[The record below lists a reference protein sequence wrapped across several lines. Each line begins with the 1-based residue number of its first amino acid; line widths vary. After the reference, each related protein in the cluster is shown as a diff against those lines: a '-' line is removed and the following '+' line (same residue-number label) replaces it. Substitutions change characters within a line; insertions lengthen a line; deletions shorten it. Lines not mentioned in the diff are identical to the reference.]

1 MLWKGDKWLLALSND
16 ENVAETS
23 GEGVTL
29 SILDVDNLIGT
40 WMVLNVHEDT
50 NTTDIVTSLDENL
63 GSILEFNNSINFTSL
78 KVKLDSVVLL
88 DVWVWV
94 ADGSSVMGHNVRD
107 FVLSKFLLLD
117 LQKLEFCLSGIDA
130 DWLEASLDIVKDT
143 EILTCLGN

>member
-40 WMVLNVHEDT
+40 WVVLNVHEDT
-50 NTTDIVTSLDENL
+50 NTTDIVSSLDENL

-78 KVKLDSVVLL
+78 KVKLK
-88 DVWVWV
+88 
-94 ADGSSVMGHNVRD
+94 
-107 FVLSKFLLLD
+107 SK
-117 LQKLEFCLSGIDA
+117 
-130 DWLEASLDIVKDT
+130 
-143 EILTCLGN
+143 